1 MRKHRNI
8 WLAGLLAACLLC
20 GGCAASG
27 DAEAPPVN
35 ISSHG
40 SSSEA
45 AAPVPGELLEIL
57 YFRADTWG
65 TGSRVAETAGLDR
78 PGVAP
83 LPAEVMDSRETLQK
97 YVDANRSLYQF
108 EHENAQGLSVITAAQ
123 RYTDDFFEA
132 YSLAVIHIRSTSGS
146 TRYTV
151 RDVRGEAGKT
161 TIAVAASVPQVGT
174 MDMADWFIF
183 VPVPV
188 EQAGTVEAVLEANTG
203 EAK

>member
-1 MRKHRNI
+1 MRKRRNI
-8 WLAGLLAACLLC
+8 WLAGLLAVCLLC

-27 DAEAPPVN
+27 EADTPPVSTYSYE
-35 ISSHG
+35 SSP
-40 SSSEA
+40 EA

-57 YFRADTWG
+57 YFRADAWG
-65 TGSRVAETAGLDR
+65 TGSRAAETAGLER
-78 PGVAP
+78 PGSVR
-83 LPAEVMDSRETLQK
+83 LPVEVMDSREALQK

-108 EHENAQGLSVITAAQ
+108 EHENAQGLSVIAAAQ
-123 RYTDDFFEA
+123 RYTDDFFKA
-132 YSLAVIHIRSTSGS
+132 YSLAVVHIRSTSGS

-161 TIAVAASVPQVGT
+161 TIAVAANVPQVGT

-188 EQAGTVEAVLEANTG
+188 EQAGTVEAVLEVGTG